1 MSRMQTCGRST
12 RARFPAE
19 RRGWTALAGATAA
32 GAAILA
38 TAAALPARGAG
49 DATDRRQAA
58 PAGDTT
64 AAPRVQGWPFPD
76 RESFEYAVRLGRLQ
90 LGRGEIVSRPESSTD
105 GPDVHRV
112 TLTID
117 VGVAFAEIHDRHV
130 SWLAT
135 DPLRT
140 LRLRKRYRELGR
152 EKGGRWRLDHEAG
165 VSVAE
170 GEDDGSR
177 SPMPEAA
184 LDGLGLLYLL
194 RAMPLEPGDTV
205 RLDRHFQPDRN
216 PVVFRAVGRER
227 IRVPAGRF
235 RTVVVEPVIPALDVF
250 GEDRDARIWLS
261 DDARRLIV
269 RVESTT
275 RVGPLQMHLREY
287 SAGGR

>member
-1 MSRMQTCGRST
+1 MHSTESGGRAT
-12 RARFPAE
+12 RIGRVVM
-19 RRGWTALAGATAA
+19 RRPWYGLAGAAA
-32 GAAILA
+32 VGVAVLA
-38 TAAALPARGAG
+38 AAALPARAAG
-49 DATDRRQAA
+49 DEDDRRRSIA
-58 PAGDTT
+58 AGDTS
-64 AAPRVQGWPFPD
+64 AAPRVEGWPFPD
-76 RESFEYAVRLGRLQ
+76 TERFQYAVRLGRLE
-90 LGRGEIVSRPESSTD
+90 LGRGTFDSRPDTAM
-105 GPDVHRV
+105 PDVDARRV
-112 TLTID
+112 SLTID
-117 VGVAFAEIHDRHV
+117 VGVAFAQIHDSHV

-165 VSVAE
+165 VSVAV
-170 GEDDGSR
+170 GTDGGSR

-194 RAMPLEPGDTV
+194 RTMPLEPGETT
-205 RLDRHFQPDRN
+205 RLDRHFQPEHN
-216 PVVFRAVGRER
+216 PVVFRVVGRER

-261 DDARRLIV
+261 DDERRLIV

-275 RVGPLQMHLREY
+275 RVGPLQLHLREY
-287 SAGGR
+287 AAGEE

>member
-1 MSRMQTCGRST
+1 MHSTESGGRAT
-12 RARFPAE
+12 RIGRVAV
-19 RRGWTALAGATAA
+19 RRPWYGLAGAAA
-32 GAAILA
+32 VGVAVLA
-38 TAAALPARGAG
+38 AAALPARAAANE
-49 DATDRRQAA
+49 DDRRRSIA
-58 PAGDTT
+58 AGDTS
-64 AAPRVQGWPFPD
+64 AAPRVEGWPFPD
-76 RESFEYAVRLGRLQ
+76 TERFEYAVRLGRLE
-90 LGRGEIVSRPESSTD
+90 LGRGTIVSRPDTAM
-105 GPDVHRV
+105 PDVHARRV
-112 TLTID
+112 SLTID
-117 VGVAFAEIHDRHV
+117 VGVAFAQIHDSHV

-152 EKGGRWRLDHEAG
+152 EKGGQWRLDHEAG
-165 VSVAE
+165 VSVAV
-170 GEDDGSR
+170 GTDDGSR

-194 RAMPLEPGDTV
+194 RTMPLEPGQTI
-205 RLDRHFQPDRN
+205 RLDRHFQPEHN
-216 PVVFRAVGRER
+216 PVIFRVVGRER

-261 DDARRLIV
+261 DDGRRLIV

-287 SAGGR
+287 AAGEE